1 LILSQKEH
9 LDATG
14 HPKWKD
20 SFVRSTQEN
29 IGYRPAVEVIQL
41 YNVLDSIGYRIIKK

>member
-1 LILSQKEH
+1 
-9 LDATG
+9 
-14 HPKWKD
+14 
-20 SFVRSTQEN
+20 VRSTQDT